1 MISKIIDVHSHFT
14 TKEYL
19 NLIARHGAS
28 LEDGFPLPQWNA
40 QDHLALMDECNIEWT
55 LLSVSS
61 PQPYF
66 AGFNDESVKMCRHLN
81 ESMAEVKAKYPKRFK
96 FQACLPLPNIAAA
109 INEAIYA
116 LDVLKADG
124 IKFASNSRGLY
135 LGAKEL
141 DPLMAELNQRT
152 SVCNIHP
159 HHPDPIKEGI
169 FSSGPVPL
177 YEFLADTTR
186 AVLNLISN
194 GVILRYP
201 KISWIVPHCGSF
213 LPNIYDRF
221 TGLSKILIPKG
232 LMQDIDIRQSV
243 AKLYFDLSGNPAPHL
258 LDWLLTVTAPDKI
271 MYGADFSFTT
281 SELIK
286 NNLNKLLLML
296 DREDLSPCKE
306 LILYKNAEEL
316 FSIH

>member
-1 MISKIIDVHSHFT
+1 M
-14 TKEYL
+14 E
-19 NLIARHGAS
+19 LIERHGAS
-28 LEDGFPLPQWNA
+28 LEDGFPLPTWKVQE
-40 QDHLALMDECNIEWT
+40 HLALMDECNIEWT

-66 AGFNDESVKMCRHLN
+66 TGFDEEAVKMCRHLN
-81 ESMAEVKAKYPKRFK
+81 ESMAEVKTKYPKRFK
-96 FQACLPLPNIAAA
+96 FQACLPLPNIEAA
-109 INEAIYA
+109 IDEAIYA

-124 IKFASNSRGLY
+124 VKFASNSKGLY

-141 DPLMAELNQRT
+141 NPLMAELNQRCT
-152 SVCNIHP
+152 ICNIHP
-159 HHPDPIKEGI
+159 HRPEPIKEGI

-201 KISWIVPHCGSF
+201 KISWIIPHCGSF

-221 TGLSKILIPKG
+221 DGLSKILIPKG
-232 LMQDIDIRQSV
+232 LMQDVNIKKSV

-258 LDWLLTVTAPDKI
+258 LDWLLTITSPDKI
-271 MYGADFSFTT
+271 MYGADFPFTPAALVK
-281 SELIK
+281 S
-286 NNLNKLLLML
+286 NLNKLLIML
-296 DREDLSPCKE
+296 DRKDLAPYKE
-306 LILYKNAEEL
+306 QILYKNAENL
-316 FSIH
+316 FSSH

>member
-1 MISKIIDVHSHFT
+1 MINKIIDIHSHFT
-14 TKEYL
+14 TPEYL
-19 NLIARHGAS
+19 KLIERHGAY
-28 LEDGFPLPQWNA
+28 LEDGFPLPTWKVQE
-40 QDHLALMDECNIEWT
+40 HLALMDECNIEWT

-66 AGFNDESVKMCRHLN
+66 AGFDEEAVTMCRHLN

-96 FQACLPLPNIAAA
+96 FQACLPLPKIEAT
-109 INEAIYA
+109 IDEAIYA

-124 IKFASNSRGLY
+124 VKFASNNRGLY

-141 DPLMAELNQRT
+141 NPLMAELNQRCT
-152 SVCNIHP
+152 ICNIHP
-159 HHPDPIKEGI
+159 HRPEPIKEGI
-169 FSSGPVPL
+169 FTSGPVPL

-201 KISWIVPHCGSF
+201 KISWIIPHCGSF

-221 TGLSKILIPKG
+221 EGLSKILIPKG
-232 LMQDIDIRQSV
+232 LMQDVDIKNSV

-258 LDWLLTVTAPDKI
+258 LDWLLTITAPDKI
-271 MYGADFSFTT
+271 MYGADFPFTPST
-281 SELIK
+281 LVKS
-286 NNLNKLLLML
+286 NLNKLLIML
-296 DREDLSPCKE
+296 DRKDLAPYKE
-306 LILYKNAEEL
+306 QILYKNAEKL
-316 FSIH
+316 FSSH

>member
-1 MISKIIDVHSHFT
+1 MNRIIDAHSHFT
-14 TKEYL
+14 TPEYL
-19 NLIARHGAS
+19 DLMARHGAS
-28 LEDGFPLPQWNA
+28 LEDGFPLPKWQA
-40 QDHLALMDECNIEWT
+40 DEHLALMDDCNIEWT

-66 AGFNDESVKMCRHLN
+66 AGYDEESVKMCRNLN
-81 ESMAEVKAKYPKRFK
+81 ESMANVKAKYPKRFK
-96 FQACLPLPNIAAA
+96 FQACLPLPNVEAA
-109 INEAIYA
+109 IDEAIYA
-116 LDVLKADG
+116 LEVLKADG

-141 DPLMAELNQRT
+141 EPLMAELDKRGT
-152 SVCNIHP
+152 VCNIHP
-159 HHPDPIKEGI
+159 HRPEPIKEGI

-201 KISWIVPHCGSF
+201 QISWIIPHSGSF

-221 TGLSKILIPKG
+221 DGLSKILIPKG
-232 LMQDIDIRQSV
+232 LMQDVDIKQCV

-258 LDWLLTVTAPDKI
+258 LDWLLTITSPDKV
-271 MYGADFSFTT
+271 MYGADFPFTPA
-281 SELIK
+281 ELVK
-286 NNLNKLLLML
+286 GNLNKLLCML
-296 DREDLSPCKE
+296 DRKDLNPHKE
-306 LILYKNAEEL
+306 QFLYKNAEKL
-316 FSIH
+316 FSSR

>member
-1 MISKIIDVHSHFT
+1 
-14 TKEYL
+14 
-19 NLIARHGAS
+19 
-28 LEDGFPLPQWNA
+28 
-40 QDHLALMDECNIEWT
+40 MDECNIEWT

-66 AGFNDESVKMCRHLN
+66 TGFDEEAVKMCRHLN
-81 ESMAEVKAKYPKRFK
+81 ESMAEVKTKYPKRFK
-96 FQACLPLPNIAAA
+96 FQACLPLPNIEAA
-109 INEAIYA
+109 IDEAIYA

-124 IKFASNSRGLY
+124 VKFASNSKGLY

-141 DPLMAELNQRT
+141 NPLMAELNQRCT
-152 SVCNIHP
+152 ICNIHP
-159 HHPDPIKEGI
+159 HRPEPIKEGI

-201 KISWIVPHCGSF
+201 KISWIIPHCGSF

-221 TGLSKILIPKG
+221 DGLSKILIPKG
-232 LMQDIDIRQSV
+232 LMQDVDIKKSV

-258 LDWLLTVTAPDKI
+258 LDWLLTITAPDKI
-271 MYGADFSFTT
+271 MYGADFPFTPAALVK
-281 SELIK
+281 S
-286 NNLNKLLLML
+286 NLNKLLIML
-296 DREDLSPCKE
+296 DRKDLAPYKE
-306 LILYKNAEEL
+306 QILYKNAENL
-316 FSIH
+316 FSSH

>member
-1 MISKIIDVHSHFT
+1 M
-14 TKEYL
+14 E
-19 NLIARHGAS
+19 LIERHGAS
-28 LEDGFPLPQWNA
+28 LEDGFPLPTWKVQE
-40 QDHLALMDECNIEWT
+40 HLALMDECNIEWT

-66 AGFNDESVKMCRHLN
+66 AGFDEEAIKMCRHLN

-96 FQACLPLPNIAAA
+96 FQACLPLPNIEAA
-109 INEAIYA
+109 IDEAIYA

-124 IKFASNSRGLY
+124 VKFASNSRGLY

-141 DPLMAELNQRT
+141 NPLMAELNQRCT
-152 SVCNIHP
+152 ICNIHP
-159 HHPDPIKEGI
+159 HRPEPIKEGI

-194 GVILRYP
+194 GVILCYP
-201 KISWIVPHCGSF
+201 KISWIIPHCGSF

-221 TGLSKILIPKG
+221 DGLSKILIPKG
-232 LMQDIDIRQSV
+232 LMQDVNIKKSV

-258 LDWLLTVTAPDKI
+258 LDWLLTITAPDKI
-271 MYGADFSFTT
+271 MYGADFPFTPAALVK
-281 SELIK
+281 S
-286 NNLNKLLLML
+286 NLNKLLNML
-296 DREDLSPCKE
+296 DRKDLAPYKE
-306 LILYKNAEEL
+306 QILYKNAEKL
-316 FSIH
+316 FSSH